1 MSNDWQRKGWNMY
14 TWHCAWMLATCPF
27 PFVPTGRWHSHPSP
41 HPRCLMTYA
50 WPMIFML
57 ISELKN
63 QCIVHGYGRQRNG
76 PPPKMSLFQ
85 SPETVCYF
93 TWQKKALLMWLRII
107 RRGDY
112 PGLSVWV
119 QRNHKD
125 HFKRLGKRTTGEV
138 QAVTAEAR
146 GCWSYVR
153 KGPWAK
159 KCRWALHA
167 GKGKKMDSPHRA
179 SRENQSCWCLGFCPV
194 RLDFGILIF
203 RAKRCWLYG
212 FESLVFGNLG
222 QWP

>member
-1 MSNDWQRKGWNMY
+1 MTGKGRGGICTHDTVPECLLHAHSLLFPQAGGILTHPPIPDAWWHMLDQWFSCSLVSWKINVLFMVMVDRGMALHQRCPYSNPQKLY
-14 TWHCAWMLATCPF
+14 VTL
-27 PFVPTGRWHSHPSP
+27 
-41 HPRCLMTYA
+41 
-50 WPMIFML
+50 
-57 ISELKN
+57 
-63 QCIVHGYGRQRNG
+63 HG
-76 PPPKMSLFQ
+76 K
-85 SPETVCYF
+85 
-93 TWQKKALLMWLRII
+93 KKALLMWLRII

-112 PGLSVWV
+112 PGLFVWV